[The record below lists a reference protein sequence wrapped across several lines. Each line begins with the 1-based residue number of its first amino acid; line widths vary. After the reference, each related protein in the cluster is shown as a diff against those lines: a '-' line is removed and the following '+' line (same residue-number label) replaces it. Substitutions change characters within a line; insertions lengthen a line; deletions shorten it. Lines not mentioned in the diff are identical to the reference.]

1 VDSSLLP
8 FINQLPNA
16 IFYPGDLAAWPKVAG
31 TITTQVGTG
40 VIYDAK
46 GVLDKIQKVAVAA
59 GTK

>member
-1 VDSSLLP
+1 MDSSLLP

-31 TITTQVGTG
+31 TLATQVGTG
-40 VIYDAK
+40 VIYDPAT
-46 GVLDKIQKVAVAA
+46 VLAKIQKVAVAA